1 MLGGNVMNTL
11 KSFILMLALTL
22 LLVWIGQMLGGRD
35 GMIYALIFAGVMN
48 FVSYWFSDKIVLM
61 MYRAKPLSENEN
73 PKIFRMMEELT
84 RSAKI
89 PMPKLYVIETN
100 MPNAFATGRDPQ
112 HAAVA
117 FTRGILNLLNTE
129 ELAGVAAHE
138 LSHVKNRDILISTI
152 AATLAGAI
160 FVLARMAQFAAIF
173 GGGRGS
179 NGRDNAMG
187 NLAVAIVAPIAAM
200 LIQMAISR
208 SREYIAD
215 ESGAKISGKP
225 LALASALRKLHQGVQ
240 TRPASVNPTTAH
252 MFIVHPFSGKT
263 LMKIFSTHPPV
274 EERVKR
280 LEKMAEEASGYSVPN
295 VIR

>member
-1 MLGGNVMNTL
+1 MNTL